1 MRRSARTARSASS
14 YSCPYLTERVNAID
28 MHNHF
33 IAPEVI
39 DHLERD
45 GGRYATRIVEREG
58 RRFFLIQ
65 EKAMRPID
73 GPISDASDR
82 LADMDREGIATQ
94 AVSCVPFLMYPDVD
108 AALGLA
114 IAEVNNDAMAT
125 LAASDPAH
133 FVPLASV
140 PMQDP
145 AAAARELERAANLG
159 LRGVEIPPKVI
170 ARHLDEPDFEVF
182 WEAAEA
188 LRMVVCIH
196 PFEAAPTGALARF
209 FLGNLVGNL
218 YDTGLAAALL
228 IYGGVLERHPKLRI
242 VLYHAGGTLPAI
254 VGRLDMGYRLVPECR
269 SAIPRPP
276 STYMSQFHFD
286 IIAHDRAMLG
296 HLVETYGADRFVVGS
311 DYPLAAGLAHPVSEV
326 QALELDAGDEAK
338 ILRLNAQALLSR

>member
-1 MRRSARTARSASS
+1 MD
-14 YSCPYLTERVNAID
+14 VVD

-33 IAPEVI
+33 IAPEI
-39 DHLERD
+39 IEFLAHE
-45 GGRYATRIVEREG
+45 GKHFATRIVERDG

-73 GPISDASDR
+73 GAISDAR
-82 LADMDREGIATQ
+82 ARIADMEREGIATQ
-94 AVSCVPFLMYPDVD
+94 AVSCVPFLMYPDVEVSL
-108 AALGLA
+108 ALA
-114 IAEVNNDAMAT
+114 IAQVNNDAMAA

-145 AAAARELERAANLG
+145 SVAAKELERAAKLG

-170 ARHLDEPDFEVF
+170 ERQLDESDFEVF
-182 WEAAEA
+182 WEAAES

-196 PFEAAPTGALARF
+196 PFEAAPAGALARY

-242 VLYHAGGTLPAI
+242 VLYHGGGALPAL
-254 VGRLDMGYRLVPECR
+254 VGRLDMGYRLIPECR
-269 SAIPRPP
+269 DAIPRPP
-276 STYMSQFHFD
+276 STYANQFYFD
-286 IIAHDRAMLG
+286 IIAHSRGMLSY
-296 HLVETYGADRFVVGS
+296 LVKTYGADRFVVGT
-311 DYPLAAGLAHPVSEV
+311 DYPLPAGLAHPVEEV
-326 QALELDAGDEAK
+326 KALSLAATDE
-338 ILRLNAQALLSR
+338 Q